1 MLLELLLSISIQEY
15 LRIFAEI
22 AILSFVL
29 YRLYSAIAETKATQL
44 LGICLGIVLIFGVS
58 YVLKLDVILKL
69 LDILLVPILMMV
81 VVFFHPELRRA
92 FSSSNSFSRKRFF
105 RMGSQST
112 GDQID
117 SILNACTVLVEKK
130 RGALIVFPRHTDIKD
145 VVNSGTKLNADL
157 STTLL
162 LTIFDH
168 DTPLHDGAC
177 IVQGGKITY
186 AACYLPNSQQ
196 TGLRNSFGTRH
207 KAALGLSENSD
218 AIVLVVSEETGAI
231 SLAYNA
237 NIYYDLD
244 TEIIKNTL
252 LILLSYRDVLPV
264 ELQKGDANE
273 ISE

>member
-1 MLLELLLSISIQEY
+1 MLLELFATISIQEY
-15 LRIFAEI
+15 LRMFAEI
-22 AILSFVL
+22 AILTFVI
-29 YRLYSAIAETKATQL
+29 YRLYAAIAETKATQL
-44 LGICLGIVLIFGVS
+44 LGICLGLALIYGVS
-58 YVLKLDVILKL
+58 FVLKLDVILELMHL
-69 LDILLVPILMMV
+69 LFVPILMMF
-81 VVFFHPELRRA
+81 VVFYHTELRRA
-92 FSSSNSFSRKRFF
+92 FSSTSSFTRKRFF
-105 RMGSQST
+105 RMGSLST

-218 AIVLVVSEETGAI
+218 AVVLVVSEESGAI

-252 LILLSYRDVLPV
+252 LILLSYRDVLPA

-273 ISE
+273 VTE